1 MGIETGV
8 RAPGE
13 NSITWPERKSMESEN
28 FQRHLRFS
36 RSITCHLVVSETKH
50 HVAMKNQELYVIF
63 IKEIK
68 LWETP
73 QLQASPK

>member
-1 MGIETGV
+1 M
-8 RAPGE
+8 
-13 NSITWPERKSMESEN
+13 KSEN

-36 RSITCHLVVSETKH
+36 RSITCYLVVSETKH

-73 QLQASPK
+73 QNGNFKQVQSEELFMA